1 MLNVQTFTFNP
12 VQENTYILYNEERL
26 CCIIDPGCYFA
37 SEEIEL
43 RNFIELHQLTP
54 KYLLNTHCHLD
65 HIFGN
70 RFVHKAFGLS
80 LHLHKL
86 EKQVLDFG
94 PASGQMWQ
102 LPFDNYDGELK
113 FIEEGE
119 VIKLGNDELDILFTP
134 GHSPGHVCFYEK
146 AAKFL
151 TNPEVNDI
159 ARGNTFR
166 PVEGNG
172 QKSENQFT
180 WSDGK
185 GTTWLAIFNYTD
197 KDTLVDIPFKRI
209 GIDPG
214 KAYSIKDLWSNL
226 QINSHTNLEVHA
238 KDVRFLKI
246 FMKN

>member
-70 RFVHKAFGLS
+70 RFIQKTYGLK
-80 LHLHKL
+80 LHLHNL

-102 LPFDNYDGELK
+102 LPFENYDGELI
-113 FIEEGE
+113 FIDETDK
-119 VIKLGNDELDILFTP
+119 IKLGNDELEILFTP
-134 GHSPGHVCFYEK
+134 GHSPGHICFYDK
-146 AAKFL
+146 ASKFL
-151 TNPEVNDI
+151 VGGDVLFNGSVGRTDLPGGNFETLEQSIKTKLYMLPQDVIVYPGHGDSTTIGDEMKTNPFVKMI
-159 ARGNTFR
+159 
-166 PVEGNG
+166 
-172 QKSENQFT
+172 
-180 WSDGK
+180 
-185 GTTWLAIFNYTD
+185 
-197 KDTLVDIPFKRI
+197 
-209 GIDPG
+209 
-214 KAYSIKDLWSNL
+214 
-226 QINSHTNLEVHA
+226 
-238 KDVRFLKI
+238 
-246 FMKN
+246 